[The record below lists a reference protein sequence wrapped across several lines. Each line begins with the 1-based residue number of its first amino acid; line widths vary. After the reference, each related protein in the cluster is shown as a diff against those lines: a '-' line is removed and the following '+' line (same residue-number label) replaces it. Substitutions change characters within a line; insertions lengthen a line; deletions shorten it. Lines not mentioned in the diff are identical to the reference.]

1 MLQILLQKTYI
12 SQIYYAND
20 KSLFPQP
27 AITLRNSLEI
37 CECRRVSGAPPSQFG
52 RDSRY
57 AITLSEVVARG
68 QPRPLHDPDSE

>member
-27 AITLRNSLEI
+27 AITLRYSLEI
-37 CECRRVSGAPPSQFG
+37 CECRRACGATPSGHGTATFPTLAENF
-52 RDSRY
+52 DLC
-57 AITLSEVVARG
+57 AI
-68 QPRPLHDPDSE
+68 PDSE